1 MNILIVEDSTLIG
14 LALKRFLATH
24 VVTVETRPDLALE
37 RIVRGDRYHAILL
50 DLLMPEMTGLTFH
63 ARVQEVAPEQAQRI
77 IFMTAAADDARLQPV
92 IDALPNPMLAKPIDV
107 ARLRKL
113 LDDLL

>member
-14 LALKRFLATH
+14 RALQRFLSAH
-24 VVTVETRPDLALE
+24 AVTVETRPDLALD
-37 RIVRGDRYHAILL
+37 RIMRGERYHAILC
-50 DLLMPEMTGLTFH
+50 DLLMPEMTGVAFH
-63 ARVQEVAPEQAQRI
+63 AQVLVAVPEQAQKI

-92 IDALPNPMLAKPIDV
+92 IDALPRPYLAKPIDV